1 MELSNYLKT
10 VSFESTKNLITE
22 TQLSEIVSSFGI
34 PIGSQLK
41 NYLLSY
47 GYLGKNEIEFYG
59 VNSRQLFKS
68 DLLSQTAY
76 LHKYFV
82 DTKPFYAIENLDDGE
97 YALVNS
103 SDDIILF
110 DSENQTLSP
119 AGIKL
124 NDYFIRRFNGEV
136 FTIQQTKPEDSCTMD
151 RDITSFLPL
160 GSVVLLQG
168 ATQKLLIIARAIQVR
183 NGGKTFFFD
192 YGGVLYPE
200 GLTGDQMA
208 YFNAENI
215 NRVVFEGYRDV
226 DDDNMQDTIRAYL
239 RANPDLERGSAEK
252 WQA

>member
-1 MELSNYLKT
+1 
-10 VSFESTKNLITE
+10 
-22 TQLSEIVSSFGI
+22 
-34 PIGSQLK
+34 
-41 NYLLSY
+41 
-47 GYLGKNEIEFYG
+47 
-59 VNSRQLFKS
+59 
-68 DLLSQTAY
+68 
-76 LHKYFV
+76 
-82 DTKPFYAIENLDDGE
+82 
-97 YALVNS
+97 
-103 SDDIILF
+103 
-110 DSENQTLSP
+110 
-119 AGIKL
+119 
-124 NDYFIRRFNGEV
+124 
-136 FTIQQTKPEDSCTMD
+136 MD